1 MQRIHP
7 SLLHRLA
14 LTAVLAMPAA
24 QAIGPVHTRAAV
36 DGNDDG
42 TAHLPYRAGELIVK
56 YRATVSA
63 AASASLKAAHGLKT
77 VDTLFSGRYERL
89 QLPSAIDVPGAVAM
103 LASDPRVEYAEPNF
117 LRRRHAAIAN
127 DSEFRRQWGLRNTG
141 QANFVAGGA
150 AGTPGADINA
160 TNAWDADGDGVAD
173 RAGRGNVTIA
183 IIDDAFETGHPDLA
197 ANMVPGYDFVDNDSD
212 PNPGDDTESHG
223 TAVAGAA
230 AAVGNNGLGVAGAAW
245 NEKIM
250 PLRFGFDV
258 ASQLRA
264 FDYAR
269 LNGARIINAS
279 YGGPG
284 YSRSEFDA
292 IAELDAAGVLFV
304 ASAGNQDSN
313 LDFSGATYPAN
324 YRVPNLV
331 AVAASNRQDGIASF
345 STHGPVTV
353 PLAAPGL
360 QIVTTA
366 LNGRYTTSGI
376 NGTSFSAPY
385 VSGIAALIRDYIPA
399 ASVREVKARL
409 INAGQPGLDPTNRA
423 SARTAGGRLDAARA
437 LELTAGPSLI
447 IRPVQ
452 TSSYDLRFGSGTVT
466 VPVFDPVVVEDSGN
480 FRLDPG
486 ETANLRISLE
496 NLWQDATHVRASLS
510 ADAGVTVGVDS
521 VDFGTIGSGASQF
534 GRFPVTVPA
543 SLSGYRQIAFTLT
556 ISADGGY
563 SASRSFR
570 LDVGRLDAGPSVTQ
584 RFGSGLH
591 DEFQTWVFDVAS
603 LPAGRKRLRVES
615 TASSDVD
622 IFVRYAQPAQYSVD
636 LDADVELAEGD
647 PEPFYFVNVPDAQR
661 GDSAPN
667 GNETVLIDNPQVGSY
682 YITVV
687 NYDRTPGATYTLR
700 ANVETTLLGPD
711 DGGGAPSPTVLALL
725 LGGLLARTARRR
737 LRGAGDSARWGLPGP
752 AKA

>member
-7 SLLHRLA
+7 SLLQRLA
-14 LTAVLAMPAA
+14 LAATLATPAV
-24 QAIGPVHTRAAV
+24 QAIGPTHTGAEATG
-36 DGNDDG
+36 DNG

-56 YRATVSA
+56 YRAKVGA
-63 AASASLKAAHGLKT
+63 AAGASLKSAHGLT
-77 VDTLFSGRYERL
+77 SVESLFNGRYERL
-89 QLPSAIDVPGAVAM
+89 KLPSAIDVPGAVAM

-117 LRRRHAAIAN
+117 LRRRYAAIPN
-127 DSEFRRQWGLRNTG
+127 DPEFGRQWGLRNTG
-141 QANFVAGGA
+141 QANFVAGGP
-150 AGTPGADINA
+150 AGTLDADLNA
-160 TNAWDADGDGVAD
+160 VNAWDADGNGVAD

-197 ANMVPGYDFVDNDSD
+197 ANMVPGYDFVDDDND
-212 PNPGDDTESHG
+212 PNPTDGTESHG

-230 AAVGNNGLGVAGAAW
+230 AAVGNNGLGIAGAAW

-269 LNGARIINAS
+269 LNGARIVNAS

-292 IAELDAAGVLFV
+292 IAALDSAGVLFV

-324 YRVPNLV
+324 YRVPNVV
-331 AVAASNRQDGIASF
+331 AVAATNRQDGIASF

-360 QIVTTA
+360 QIVTTT
-366 LNGRYTTSGI
+366 LDGRYTTSGI

-385 VSGIAALIRDYIPA
+385 VSGIAALIRDYIPG

-409 INAGQPGLDPTNRA
+409 INAGQPGLDPANRA
-423 SARTAGGRLDAARA
+423 DARTASGRLDAARA
-437 LELTAGPSLI
+437 LDLTAGPSLV

-466 VPVFDPVVVEDSGN
+466 VPVFDPVVVEDGGN
-480 FRLDPG
+480 ARLDPG
-486 ETANLRISLE
+486 ETAILRITLE
-496 NLWQDATHVRASLS
+496 NLWQDATNVRASLS
-510 ADAGVTVGVDS
+510 ADAGVTVGVDR
-521 VDFGTIGSGASQF
+521 VDFGTIAGGAAQI
-534 GRFPVTVPA
+534 GRFPVTVPV

-563 SASRSFR
+563 TASRSF
-570 LDVGRLDAGPSVTQ
+570 LLDAGRLLDRQTVTQ

-591 DEFQTWVFDVAS
+591 DEFQTWVFDAAS
-603 LPAGRKRLRVES
+603 LPAGRKRLRVEA
-615 TASSDVD
+615 TGVSDVD

-661 GDSAPN
+661 GDRARN

-682 YITVV
+682 YVTVV

-700 ANVETTLLGPD
+700 ASVETTLLGPD

-725 LGGLLARTARRR
+725 LGGLLVRTARRR
-737 LRGAGDSARWGLPGP
+737 LRSGGDSAQRGLPGS